1 MMNSRRDLTKSGV
14 AIVDMGDYPEVHVQV
29 HVQIPERIG
38 EIATTSEKS
47 LLMRKHLQFLDPP
60 HHGFVPKGDIQMINH
75 TEHIRGSSRVS
86 HEKYD
91 LLDWFIQGLMLAN
104 WGLCRS
110 IVGKPIKTN
119 YIV

>member
-1 MMNSRRDLTKSGV
+1 MVLLPMMNSPRDLTKSGV
-14 AIVDMGDYPEVHVQV
+14 AIVDMGAYPEVHVQV
-29 HVQIPERIG
+29 HVQMPEMIG
-38 EIATTSEKS
+38 EIATTSDKS

-60 HHGFVPKGDIQMINH
+60 HHGFVPKGDIQM
-75 TEHIRGSSRVS
+75 S

-104 WGLCRS
+104 WELCRS

-119 YIV
+119 